1 MRISDYNYYNF
12 VIYNICNYN
21 YIYIDIYN
29 ILSYITYDIL
39 YIIYIYICIC
49 VCGCVCVIINGMPN
63 GPKNFSDD
71 PKMGEIHGKS
81 MRKSSY
87 NPFFGGKK
95 VMI

>member
-1 MRISDYNYYNF
+1 MC
-12 VIYNICNYN
+12 V
-21 YIYIDIYN
+21 
-29 ILSYITYDIL
+29 
-39 YIIYIYICIC
+39 C

-63 GPKNFSDD
+63 GPKNFPDD

-81 MRKSSY
+81 MGKSSY